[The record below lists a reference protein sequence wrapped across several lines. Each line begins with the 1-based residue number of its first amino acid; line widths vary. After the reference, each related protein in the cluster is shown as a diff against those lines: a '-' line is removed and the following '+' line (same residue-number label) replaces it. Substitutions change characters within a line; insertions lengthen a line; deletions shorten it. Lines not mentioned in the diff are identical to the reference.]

1 MESSGRSLEEG
12 RRREAKAFLLSLCFR
27 RRFHQ
32 QQPVYRDLRPH
43 AAPPFPPQ
51 SLLKSGGD
59 GSALPIFANI
69 WVASVSPVCLLIRV
83 QLWCK
88 I

>member
-12 RRREAKAFLLSLCFR
+12 RRREAKAVLLSLCFR
-27 RRFHQ
+27 RCFHQ

-51 SLLKSGGD
+51 SPLKLGGD
-59 GSALPIFANI
+59 GSALLIFANI
-69 WVASVSPVCLLIRV
+69 RVASVSPVCLLIRV